1 MSDHNTHGNDP
12 QREQQLADDFARSKE
27 VGHEI
32 GEINPGS
39 VYKFMLWLGAFVV
52 FSYFLVYGIMKMN
65 DARVEKEDAIVTH
78 VARPKSAELPPQP
91 RLQLAPGS
99 TEHPLDEGIG
109 YRDSVTHE
117 LESYGYVN
125 KAAGIVHIPIEL
137 AKDLLLKKGLPVRAN
152 ANSDDEG
159 RIMIP
164 SFSSS
169 GRVLERRDQRIPG
182 ETFTVTGGN
191 INVRDTDTMGGQ
203 TAQ

>member
-1 MSDHNTHGNDP
+1 MNSHNTHEKDP
-12 QREQQLADDFARSKE
+12 KQEQQLADDFARSKKA
-27 VGHEI
+27 GHEV

-39 VYKFMLWLGAFVV
+39 VYKFMLWLGAFMV
-52 FSYFLVYGIMKMN
+52 FSYFLVFGILKMN
-65 DARVEKEDAIVTH
+65 DARVANEDKIVTH
-78 VARPKSAELPPQP
+78 IAKTKSEQLPPLP

-99 TEHPLDEGIG
+99 TEHPLDEGME
-109 YRDSVTHE
+109 YRDSVIRL

-125 KAAGIVHIPIEL
+125 KAAGTVHIPIEL

-152 ANSDDEG
+152 ASTEDEG

-182 ETFTVTGGN
+182 GTFTVTGGN
-191 INVRDTDTMGGQ
+191 LNVHDTMGGQ
-203 TAQ
+203 AAQ

>member
-1 MSDHNTHGNDP
+1 MSSHNTHGNDP
-12 QREQQLADDFARSKE
+12 KREQALAEDFARSKE
-27 VGHEI
+27 AGHEI

-39 VYKFMLWLGAFVV
+39 VYKFLMWLGVLMV
-52 FSYFLVYGIMKMN
+52 FTYFLVYGILKMN
-65 DARVEKEDAIVTH
+65 DARVAREDKIVTH
-78 VARPKSAELPPQP
+78 VAKTKSEELPPQP

-125 KAAGIVHIPIEL
+125 KAAGTVHIPIEL
-137 AKDLLLKKGLPVRAN
+137 AKDLLLKKGLPIRAN
-152 ANSDDEG
+152 ASNENEG

-182 ETFTVTGGN
+182 ETFTITGGN
-191 INVRDTDTMGGQ
+191 MNVRDSVGGQ
-203 TAQ
+203 AAP